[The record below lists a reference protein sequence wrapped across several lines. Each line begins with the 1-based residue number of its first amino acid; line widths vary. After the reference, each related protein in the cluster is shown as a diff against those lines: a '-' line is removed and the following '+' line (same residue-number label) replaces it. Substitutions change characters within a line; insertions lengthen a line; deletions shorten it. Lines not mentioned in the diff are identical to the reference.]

1 MSDDADD
8 PHAALPPAPFAG
20 TPGPAGDP
28 EGRIPAVPGRRRTAA
43 GVVRTLHIA
52 VGEGDGSLPA
62 VFDDA
67 AGGRSGHRFRSLNP
81 GIADARAEAE
91 SRSCDR

>member
-8 PHAALPPAPFAG
+8 PQAALPPTPFAG
-20 TPGPAGDP
+20 TPGHAGDP

-52 VGEGDGSLPA
+52 AGEGDGSLPA

-67 AGGRSGHRFRSLNP
+67 SGGRSAHRFRPLNP
-81 GIADARAEAE
+81 GIADARAAAE

>member
-1 MSDDADD
+1 M
-8 PHAALPPAPFAG
+8 
-20 TPGPAGDP
+20 
-28 EGRIPAVPGRRRTAA
+28 
-43 GVVRTLHIA
+43 RTLHVA
-52 VGEGDGSLPA
+52 ADEDDGSLPA